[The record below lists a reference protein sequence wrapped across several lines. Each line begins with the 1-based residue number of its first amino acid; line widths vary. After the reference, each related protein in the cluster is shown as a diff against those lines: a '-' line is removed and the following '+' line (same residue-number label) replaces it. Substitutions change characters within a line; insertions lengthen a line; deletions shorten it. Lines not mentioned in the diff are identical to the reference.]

1 MQFSDSF
8 VLDIILTISLIISIA
23 LANILVKV
31 LEFSRINEVTF
42 YFIFIFVCVKI
53 CFNLLSRIYRKCKK

>member
-1 MQFSDSF
+1 MNFSDSF
-8 VLDIILTISLIISIA
+8 TLDVILTISLIVSIV

-31 LEFSRINEVTF
+31 IEFSRINEITF

-53 CFNLLSRIYRKCKK
+53 CFNLLSKIYRKYKK